1 MKKILITLFAT
12 GLMASFYSMDLSA
25 RQCCGGGMRA
35 SMNYD
40 RATVETLKG
49 TIADIGTFRR
59 GGIHVSLKT
68 ARETIDVHLGPDIF
82 INEKIKIAKGD
93 EITVIGSRIK
103 WDGKDAIIA
112 KIVGKGGVTVHLR
125 KDDGTPLW
133 AGHGQRRNK

>member
-1 MKKILITLFAT
+1 MKKILITLFAA

-49 TIADIGTFRR
+49 TITDIGTFRR
-59 GGIHVSLKT
+59 GGIHISLKT
-68 ARETIDVHLGPDIF
+68 AKEMIDVHLGPDDF
-82 INEKIKIAKGD
+82 INDKVRLAKGD
-93 EITVIGSRIK
+93 EVTIVGSRIK

-112 KIVGKGGVTVHLR
+112 KIIDKGGVKAVLS
-125 KDDGTPLW
+125 KDDGTPLL
-133 AGHGQRRNK
+133 AGHGHRRNK